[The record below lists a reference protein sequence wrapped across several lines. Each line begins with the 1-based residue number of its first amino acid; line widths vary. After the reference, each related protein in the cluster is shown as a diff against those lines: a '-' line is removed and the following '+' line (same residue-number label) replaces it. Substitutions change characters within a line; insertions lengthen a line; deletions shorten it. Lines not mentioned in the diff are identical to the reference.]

1 MKKITQTSLM
11 TMIAAIMIA
20 AITFDPNLFANTGTP
35 QGPTNPE
42 VPPITDPDC
51 PNGCV
56 IGEPKGCVCHGF
68 HRYYKEFDWGG

>member
-20 AITFDPNLFANTGTP
+20 AITFAPNLFANTGTP

-42 VPPITDPDC
+42 VPPITNPDC
-51 PNGCV
+51 PNGCLV
-56 IGEPKGCVCHGF
+56 PSGICYCFGWHL
-68 HRYYKEFDWGG
+68 HKEATW